1 MSISCLRSRGM
12 EFVLNDEQQA
22 LRDML
27 RTFVAKEVR
36 PNAGE
41 WDASAEFPR
50 ETVAK
55 LGELGLLG
63 AMVPEEYGGSGMD
76 MLSYAVAVEEISK
89 GDGSLGLTVASHNSL
104 CTAHI
109 LGFGSEAVKRKYLP
123 GLASGRALGAWAL
136 TEPGSGSDSL
146 AMRTKAEWKKDRWVI
161 NGNKMFI
168 TQGNVAGVY
177 VVLAVTDRDKGKDG
191 VTAFVFPPGTKGLS
205 VGKKLHKLGMR
216 SSDTAEL
223 VFEDL
228 EVGPDAVV
236 GQVNSGFRD
245 TMKNLAGGRISI
257 AALSV
262 GIGLGAMRE
271 ALAYSKEREQFGH
284 AVSEFQAIQWMFA
297 DMGTERE
304 AAELMTFRAASLKDA
319 GRPYT
324 REAAMAKLLASEAA
338 MDTRRSTPPSGTCA
352 TRSCARSGKGPRRCS
367 GSSSPAT
374 SSGVTERRD
383 RRRKGDPRRK
393 HPGRGAADAGPGRR
407 DPGGDPHPEGAV
419 PAHGARLHPRRDGGA
434 RRGNIDP
441 RQPDHHA
448 SAKAR
453 KVDRD
458 RRDRPDEP
466 FLRRSH
472 PRRPDPDAAACARR
486 GSVHQEPCH
495 PGTSWGPVPFHH
507 RHRECH
513 GRHGEGRHHH
523 RNGRRGAGRGGD
535 RQGGAHQPRARRSGP
550 RGRHPGDQGGDPRD
564 RRHLRHQQVGSGR
577 SRQGE
582 TRDRDAGFD
591 EQLQGGGMEA
601 SRPLRC
607 RCDRQ
612 GYGGTPRGRGPAPGV
627 HLPGG
632 E

>member
-1 MSISCLRSRGM
+1 M

-36 PNAGE
+36 PKAGE

-76 MLSYAVAVEEISK
+76 TVSYAVAVEEIAK

-146 AMRTKAEWKKDRWVI
+146 GMRTKAEWKNDRWVI
-161 NGNKMFI
+161 NGSKMFI

-177 VVLAVTDRDKGKDG
+177 VVLAVTDRDKRKDG
-191 VTAFVFPPGTKGLS
+191 VTAFVFPAGTKGLS
-205 VGKKLHKLGMR
+205 IGKKLHKLGMR

-271 ALAYSKEREQFGH
+271 ALAYSKERVQFGH

-297 DMGTERE
+297 DMGTELE
-304 AAELMTFRAASLKDA
+304 AAELMTFRAAALKDA

-324 REAAMAKLLASEAA
+324 REAAMAKLFASEAA
-338 MDTRRSTPPSGTCA
+338 MRATIKAVQVFGGYGYTQEYPAERYMRDAKLCEIGEGTSEVQ
-352 TRSCARSGKGPRRCS
+352 RIIIAR
-367 GSSSPAT
+367 
-374 SSGVTERRD
+374 D
-383 RRRKGDPRRK
+383 
-393 HPGRGAADAGPGRR
+393 
-407 DPGGDPHPEGAV
+407 
-419 PAHGARLHPRRDGGA
+419 L
-434 RRGNIDP
+434 I
-441 RQPDHHA
+441 
-448 SAKAR
+448 
-453 KVDRD
+453 
-458 RRDRPDEP
+458 
-466 FLRRSH
+466 RSH
-472 PRRPDPDAAACARR
+472 
-486 GSVHQEPCH
+486 
-495 PGTSWGPVPFHH
+495 
-507 RHRECH
+507 
-513 GRHGEGRHHH
+513 
-523 RNGRRGAGRGGD
+523 
-535 RQGGAHQPRARRSGP
+535 
-550 RGRHPGDQGGDPRD
+550 
-564 RRHLRHQQVGSGR
+564 
-577 SRQGE
+577 
-582 TRDRDAGFD
+582 
-591 EQLQGGGMEA
+591 
-601 SRPLRC
+601 
-607 RCDRQ
+607 
-612 GYGGTPRGRGPAPGV
+612 
-627 HLPGG
+627 
-632 E
+632 